1 MLNRNPE
8 TYNEIVHLK
17 KMLDLAKY
25 YNIST
30 EVLDEISDFVL
41 ENKKNSVVCDLN
53 KIVLKNAKGEEH
65 KVYKASKL
73 SSSIDGL
80 TLTSASLV
88 VIPHYTPSSSGG
100 GYSGGGS
107 SNNNNNNNN
116 NNSNNNN
123 NNN

>member
-25 YNIST
+25 YQLSA
-30 EVLDEISDFVL
+30 EVMDEVSDFIL
-41 ENKKNSVVCDLN
+41 ADPKNTVVCDASRM
-53 KIVLKNAKGEEH
+53 VLKSNGTEQKTFAVAKM
-65 KVYKASKL
+65 
-73 SSSIDGL
+73 SSAIDGL
-80 TLTSASLV
+80 TLSAASLV
-88 VIPHYTPSSSGG
+88 VVPHYTPSSGGG

-116 NNSNNNN
+116 N
-123 NNN
+123 

>member
-25 YNIST
+25 YQISA
-30 EVLDEISDFVL
+30 EVMDEISDFIL
-41 ENKKNSVVCDLN
+41 ASPKNTVVCD
-53 KIVLKNAKGEEH
+53 KTRIVLKANGVEQKTFAAAKI
-65 KVYKASKL
+65 
-73 SSSIDGL
+73 SSAIDGL
-80 TLTSASLV
+80 TLSAASLV
-88 VIPHYTPSSSGG
+88 VIPHYTPSSGGG

-116 NNSNNNN
+116 NNNHNNNN
-123 NNN
+123 N

>member
-25 YNIST
+25 YSLSK
-30 EVLDEISDFVL
+30 EVMDEISDFIL
-41 ENKKNSVVCDLN
+41 ADPKNMVICDESTMS
-53 KIVLKNAKGEEH
+53 LKNATGVVEKSYTVA
-65 KVYKASKL
+65 KM

-80 TLTSASLV
+80 TLSAAALSIV
-88 VIPHYTPSSSGG
+88 PHYTPSSGG
-100 GYSGGGS
+100 GYSGGSS

-116 NNSNNNN
+116 
-123 NNN
+123 